1 MFIKIDEVKVY
12 YEVKGQGKSVILL
25 HGWGGQAASFLPVL
39 DFLSQTFAVYALD
52 LPGFGR
58 SSIPP
63 TAWGSNDYALFI
75 YKFLSKLEIAKAD
88 LIGHSFGGRIALSLA
103 ANFPEKVGK
112 LILVDSAGIRPKRTA
127 KYYLRVL
134 MAKTGKRLVSLP
146 LFGKGLKNAIY
157 NRIGSKDYREAGNM
171 RTTLIKVVN
180 EDLRHLLVK
189 IKAPTL
195 LIWGENDMETPISH
209 ARIMERQIEDA
220 GLVILKG
227 AGHFSYLDNLAQFCL
242 IASNFLGE
250 CQDVT

>member
-12 YEVKGQGKSVILL
+12 YEVNGQGKPVILL
-25 HGWGGQAASFLPVL
+25 HGWGGQAASFMPVL
-39 DFLSQTFAVYALD
+39 DFLSQTFKVYALD

-75 YKFLSKLEIAKAD
+75 YKFLSKLGIAKAD
-88 LIGHSFGGRIALSLA
+88 LIGHSFGGRIIISLA

-127 KYYLRVL
+127 KYYLRTL
-134 MAKTGKRLVSLP
+134 MAKTGKRLSSLP
-146 LFGKGLKNAIY
+146 PFGKGLKDVIY
-157 NRIGSKDYREAGNM
+157 NRMGSKDYREAGNM
-171 RTTLIKVVN
+171 RGILVKVVN

-195 LIWGENDMETPISH
+195 LIWGEEDKETPISH
-209 ARIMERQIEDA
+209 AKIMERQIEDA

-227 AGHFSYLDNLAQFCL
+227 AGHFSYLDNLSQFCL
-242 IASNFLGE
+242 IAVNFLGE
-250 CQDVT
+250 CQDND